1 MLRTHKDK
9 HFASIYDM
17 IVVPDFNSSQYDRSL
32 WGLEKK
38 LVENEMRRVA
48 NFGSLASN
56 YYTGAL
62 NTLNEIITFYE
73 IDLDGMVLNEED

>member
-1 MLRTHKDK
+1 MEK
-9 HFASIYDM
+9 H
-17 IVVPDFNSSQYDRSL
+17 
-32 WGLEKK
+32 

-62 NTLNEIITFYE
+62 DTLDEVISFYD
-73 IDLDGMVLNEED
+73 IDLNGMVLNEDE

>member
-1 MLRTHKDK
+1 MSDVSGQWKK
-9 HFASIYDM
+9 H
-17 IVVPDFNSSQYDRSL
+17 
-32 WGLEKK
+32 

-62 NTLNEIITFYE
+62 DTLDEVISFYD
-73 IDLDGMVLNEED
+73 IDLNGMVLNEDE

>member
-1 MLRTHKDK
+1 MSERFWTMEK
-9 HFASIYDM
+9 H
-17 IVVPDFNSSQYDRSL
+17 
-32 WGLEKK
+32 

-62 NTLNEIITFYE
+62 DTLDEVISFYD
-73 IDLDGMVLNEED
+73 IDLNGMVLNEDE